1 VDVGYFRNVLE
12 IEFKLCSIISQ
23 QVRRIKIA
31 RDTGCNRVLTVVVL
45 REWMIPMPD
54 RFGRWAGWKITG
66 ILNARSPLFLRSGL
80 PTDFG
85 GSLQLVK
92 RLMRRNF

>member
-1 VDVGYFRNVLE
+1 
-12 IEFKLCSIISQ
+12 
-23 QVRRIKIA
+23 
-31 RDTGCNRVLTVVVL
+31 
-45 REWMIPMPD
+45 MIPMPD